1 MKIMNMTVISALF
14 ALLVFS
20 YCLYPCAVWAAQA
33 RIAILEFDSLTEDAR
48 KTHKGRMVSE
58 MFITSAV
65 KCGIFNVVERENI
78 RDILDEMEFG
88 ESGKSY
94 GSVAQKVGTLVG
106 ADSVIAGT
114 ISEYKG
120 QVRIDA
126 RIISVKHGSVLAAD
140 NEYTRSDLQ
149 SMGHAV
155 DNLLRRLAAPMA
167 ESSGEQWG
175 DTPPFGKNSGTI
187 LLKAEPADAAI
198 RFKNS
203 QKTYAPG
210 MSLPAGKFVLQVS
223 REGYAPA
230 EVIVEIRNGEQAAPQ
245 IQLVT
250 NAKPAS
256 TPRTH
261 QTPGEAASPAAPQLL
276 GANSVT
282 LRFFQGGRRA
292 PARESRT
299 YDVRFDSAQAPYIYW
314 ELQAKYPS
322 PLEQFMAYSLRAV
335 YTRANGTLL
344 HEQVKRARVEAGS
357 EEAVIIAGCGRE
369 KPGAWKPGRYRL
381 TILLDEQVVVS
392 EDFSV
397 H

>member
-1 MKIMNMTVISALF
+1 
-14 ALLVFS
+14 
-20 YCLYPCAVWAAQA
+20 
-33 RIAILEFDSLTEDAR
+33 
-48 KTHKGRMVSE
+48 MVSE

-88 ESGKSY
+88 ESGRSY

-126 RIISVKHGSVLAAD
+126 RIISVKHGNVLAAD

-155 DNLLRRLAAPMA
+155 DNLLRRLAVPMA

-175 DTPPFGKNSGTI
+175 DTQSFGKNPGTI
-187 LLKAEPADAAI
+187 LIKAEPADASI

-210 MSLPAGKFVLQVS
+210 MSLPAGKYVLQVS

-230 EVIVEIRNGEQAAPQ
+230 EVIVEMRNGEQAAPQ
-245 IQLVT
+245 IRLVP
-250 NAKPAS
+250 NVKPAAKPPALQS
-256 TPRTH
+256 
-261 QTPGEAASPAAPQLL
+261 PGGVSPPAAPQLL
-276 GANSVT
+276 GASSVT
-282 LRFFQGGRRA
+282 LRIFRGGRSA

-299 YDVRFDSAQAPYIYW
+299 YDVRFNSAQTCYIYW
-314 ELQAKYPS
+314 ELQVKYPA
-322 PLEQFMAYSLRAV
+322 PLEQLMAYSLRAV

-357 EEAVIIAGCGRE
+357 EEAVVMAGCGRE
-369 KPGAWKPGRYRL
+369 KPGAWKPGNYRL
-381 TILLDEQVVVS
+381 TILLDEQVVAS